1 MLLLLTK
8 NKFCI
13 VPDSTTIETSLTLA
27 KEKRIRKRRDFL
39 RVQRRGS
46 RVFGRFVV
54 VVFQHA
60 RPECGNFGITVP
72 KKVGPAHDRN
82 KIKRRIRHIFRHHQ
96 EIFSE
101 KSIVIIARDSSS
113 TVSFAELESDL
124 LSACARMKY
133 EKNNRFFRPNKPK
146 KAA

>member
-1 MLLLLTK
+1 MP
-8 NKFCI
+8 N
-13 VPDSTTIETSLTLA
+13 STAIESSLTLA

-54 VVFQHA
+54 VVFQTITHL
-60 RPECGNFGITVP
+60 ECGNFGITVP

-96 EIFSE
+96 EIFSG
-101 KSIVIIARDSSS
+101 KSIVVIARDSSN
-113 TVSFAELESDL
+113 TTSFVELESDL

-133 EKNNRFFRPNKPK
+133 EKNNRFFRTNKPK